1 MPDPTT
7 PAEPAPDIAALT
19 AKHPLWTI
27 TATWQ
32 GAASGPDH
40 RRIEA
45 VREGI
50 RLTAWTPAELSA
62 KIAAREAAHGWAAGE
77 PHD

>member
-1 MPDPTT
+1 MCEHPTPDR
-7 PAEPAPDIAALT
+7 PAPDIDRLT
-19 AKHPLWTI
+19 AQHPLWTI

-62 KIAAREAAHGWAAGE
+62 KIAAREAAHGWAAGK